1 MLRQTFIAALSLVLC
16 ATAVRA
22 EEVPMALRASSGPI
36 GTSVARVR
44 FDPRDQAQFAGPRHP
59 RLNRTAQKV
68 AAGIAVGV
76 AGMFAGAMIG
86 AALDRNCGCADPG
99 LRGSIIGAWVGGIA
113 GGVAGVVLTS
123 R

>member
-44 FDPRDQAQFAGPRHP
+44 FVTQSE
-59 RLNRTAQKV
+59 
-68 AAGIAVGV
+68 
-76 AGMFAGAMIG
+76 AGAGVQELVDLMLADRSIG
-86 AALDRNCGCADPG
+86 VSRRAD
-99 LRGSIIGAWVGGIA
+99 LQS
-113 GGVAGVVLTS
+113 
-123 R
+123 